1 MKVESIDE
9 ALKIVREKHPSATRE
24 GSTFDWSFWVDG
36 KVVAV
41 ATLRRRS
48 LKMVYDLKIYDV
60 PIVQ

>member
-1 MKVESIDE
+1 MKVESVDE
-9 ALKIVREKHPSATRE
+9 ALKIVRKKYPSATKE

-48 LKMVYDLKIYDV
+48 LKMVYDLKVHDV
-60 PIVQ
+60 PIIQ